1 MKRSEIYKSV
11 IEDVICACGED
22 ITEDITDECF
32 EKLRMLFSE
41 YNSAVSM
48 EKFDETRYPEDCIRV
63 AGIS

>member
-11 IEDVICACGED
+11 IKDVICACG
-22 ITEDITDECF
+22 EDITDECF

-41 YNSAVSM
+41 YNSVVSM
-48 EKFDETRYPEDCIRV
+48 EKFDETQYPEDCIRV